1 MNIGNPTVNQVI
13 NVIFD
18 EIYELLNIKYSPP
31 EKLRSKN
38 KKELITSSTRPN
50 VFKKSINLSLEIEV
64 FIVSLKTDLSD
75 LKLGINN
82 FVISFT

>member
-64 FIVSLKTDLSD
+64 FTVSLKTDLSD

>member
-1 MNIGNPTVNQVI
+1 MNMGNPTVNQVI

>member
-1 MNIGNPTVNQVI
+1 MGNPTVNQVI